1 MSLYFRLV
9 DEDLEDLEKYE
20 IGAFVGD
27 ECRGLAEKLELTGGE
42 SCLYMRI
49 RSNESSGES
58 VDFLLR
64 DKQTGDT
71 VIVKPKDGSAFLFKS
86 GSRVGMPS
94 DPFVMARFYNVVVK
108 TEGKGSVKFTDGLYA
123 AGTVLDLTAVAEEGY
138 HFVEWSNGSTD
149 EAINVNVD
157 ADIDLTASFAPNIYE
172 ATFTIVS
179 DTHPFE
185 ETINVACG
193 DTIVAPKIPVIE
205 GLTFS
210 GWNDLPEVMPAHD
223 IAVSGVYELGIYKL
237 VFKIDGE
244 TVEEAELEFGKTI
257 TLPEAPAKE
266 GYKFDGWANV
276 PATMPSHDVEIHSSY
291 TVQSYPLVFKIGE
304 DVLLSEDIAYGTSI
318 VAPDAPAKDGYS
330 FSGWSGVPETMPA
343 APLTLTGS
351 YSINSY
357 LLTFKV
363 DGVEVSS
370 AQVEFGAPVSAPEA
384 EEKTGYTFNGWGL
397 LPETMPSHD
406 VEIHGNYSVNS
417 YYLTFM
423 VDDKELEK
431 DTVSY
436 GASIIAPSIADKEGY
451 TFSGW
456 DKKIPAT
463 MPAENLVFSGKYDVN
478 TYKVV
483 YKLDGEVA
491 FEAEAAFGASV
502 PTFTAPD
509 KSGFAFEGWSQSDI
523 PAVMPARDL
532 EFNGSY
538 IVNEFELTY
547 KIGEE
552 IISSNKVIFGTEITA
567 PEAPAKEGYT
577 FTGWNKDLKVMP
589 NEDVVVEG
597 AYKINTYKI
606 TYTVE
611 NEDFGTQEYE
621 YGAPVTALAEPTQEG
636 HTFSGWGDVP
646 ATMPAH
652 DLTFGGTFAENF
664 YRVTFRIDGTV
675 LFTDDVEYGTPVTA
689 PEAPAKE
696 GYTFNGWGEIPT
708 AMPAYDL
715 EYDGS
720 YTINRYPITFKIGD
734 DVVYYATL
742 EYGASIESPAAP
754 EKEGHSFSGWGVVPA
769 VMPASELEITGDY
782 TVNSYN
788 LVFRIGEEDF
798 STTQVKFGEA
808 ITAPEAPAKEGH
820 TFSGWSELPASMPA
834 SDLLITGVY
843 NVNSYALSFK
853 IGNDE
858 IFKGD
863 IPFGMVISAPE
874 APLKEGHTFAGWG
887 MVPKTMPAY
896 DLEVNGSYDVNVYNL
911 SYLIDGGNFS
921 TTQIAYG
928 SQITAPEAPAKEGHT
943 FLGWSDAV
951 ATMPASDLVIS
962 GTYAVNNYN
971 IEFKIGDDSIYKG
984 VLPYGTSIVAPE
996 GPLKEGHTFAG
1007 WGMVPSVMPAKDLT
1021 FDGSYTVNIY
1031 KLIFDIDG
1039 EDFYTTQLAYGS
1051 DIVAPAEVPDKE
1063 GHSFEGWGNVPATVP
1078 ANDLRISG
1086 TYSPNHYTL
1095 TFKIGED
1102 VYFTGEQ
1109 PYGSVIEEPATPVKE
1124 GYTFAGWEKY
1134 PETVPAENVE
1144 VNGSFTI
1151 NQYKV
1156 EFVIK
1161 DYDANGDKVVESY
1174 VRDFG
1179 EPVTIPEVDNTR
1191 TGYTFSGFGVVPAT
1205 VPASDVVYTGEFVVN
1220 YYTLT

>member
-1 MSLYFRLV
+1 
-9 DEDLEDLEKYE
+9 
-20 IGAFVGD
+20 
-27 ECRGLAEKLELTGGE
+27 
-42 SCLYMRI
+42 
-49 RSNESSGES
+49 
-58 VDFLLR
+58 
-64 DKQTGDT
+64 
-71 VIVKPKDGSAFLFKS
+71 
-86 GSRVGMPS
+86 
-94 DPFVMARFYNVVVK
+94 
-108 TEGKGSVKFTDGLYA
+108 
-123 AGTVLDLTAVAEEGY
+123 
-138 HFVEWSNGSTD
+138 
-149 EAINVNVD
+149 
-157 ADIDLTASFAPNIYE
+157 
-172 ATFTIVS
+172 
-179 DTHPFE
+179 
-185 ETINVACG
+185 
-193 DTIVAPKIPVIE
+193 
-205 GLTFS
+205 
-210 GWNDLPEVMPAHD
+210 
-223 IAVSGVYELGIYKL
+223 
-237 VFKIDGE
+237 
-244 TVEEAELEFGKTI
+244 
-257 TLPEAPAKE
+257 
-266 GYKFDGWANV
+266 
-276 PATMPSHDVEIHSSY
+276 
-291 TVQSYPLVFKIGE
+291 
-304 DVLLSEDIAYGTSI
+304 
-318 VAPDAPAKDGYS
+318 
-330 FSGWSGVPETMPA
+330 
-343 APLTLTGS
+343 
-351 YSINSY
+351 
-357 LLTFKV
+357 
-363 DGVEVSS
+363 
-370 AQVEFGAPVSAPEA
+370 
-384 EEKTGYTFNGWGL
+384 
-397 LPETMPSHD
+397 
-406 VEIHGNYSVNS
+406 
-417 YYLTFM
+417 
-423 VDDKELEK
+423 
-431 DTVSY
+431 
-436 GASIIAPSIADKEGY
+436 
-451 TFSGW
+451 
-456 DKKIPAT
+456 
-463 MPAENLVFSGKYDVN
+463 
-478 TYKVV
+478 
-483 YKLDGEVA
+483 A

-808 ITAPEAPAKEGH
+808 LTAPEAPAKEGH

-1220 YYTLT
+1220 YYTLTFRNGEEVVISAQVPYGAKLEVPSAPAKEGYTFTGWGNVPANMPARDLDFEASFDINTYELTFRLDGNRIFTKDLEFGQPIEAPEVSEKEGYTFTGWGVVPATMPSSDLEITGVYEKNSYNVVFKVGEEVIETLQVLYGDKFNAPVVAEKEGYTFNGWEGIPEAMPAKDLEFTSGYTVNSYNVTFKIDGEIFHSAVVNFGEIIQPLYPDAKEGYSFSGWGIVPSSMPASDLEFNGT